1 LLFDFVFVS
10 LQRYKITVSH
20 KALTKHFSTKQRKI
34 KENNAMSFSTNTLI
48 FNAFAFPCY
57 PAKIGVE
64 AHSRL
69 NKT

>member
-1 LLFDFVFVS
+1 
-10 LQRYKITVSH
+10 
-20 KALTKHFSTKQRKI
+20 
-34 KENNAMSFSTNTLI
+34 MSFSTNTLI

-69 NKT
+69 IKA